1 MMTAPNL
8 TLFHKASLGL
18 FPAYV
23 HDCDEGVPHCMTYP
37 ILSD

>member
-8 TLFHKASLGL
+8 ALFHKASLGL

-23 HDCDEGVPHCMTYP
+23 HNFDRGGPHCKTRP
-37 ILSD
+37 NLRD

>member
-18 FPAYV
+18 FPSYA
-23 HDCDEGVPHCMTYP
+23 HNFDRGNPHCKTRP
-37 ILSD
+37 NLRD